1 MIGRGYELLPSPGGN
16 ISAFSITGLPSYV
29 SFLGCSRNASA
40 VAQGSLAGTIMSTT
54 SLSGLLGGKGQTWG
68 SLALVEIAEV
78 V

>member
-1 MIGRGYELLPSPGGN
+1 
-16 ISAFSITGLPSYV
+16 
-29 SFLGCSRNASA
+29 

-68 SLALVEIAEV
+68 SLAVVEIAEV